1 MPAFEGLMEDINN
14 TTDALTETGT
24 QGLNGMQILQKAVYV
39 VATVFRGLVKV
50 IQTVGAVFG
59 SELSGMYTV
68 ATAWASDV

>member
-1 MPAFEGLMEDINN
+1 
-14 TTDALTETGT
+14 
-24 QGLNGMQILQKAVYV
+24 MQILQKAVYV